1 MKKVSLQFQSLLE
14 LVNFTILIG
23 VVNYEVNRTAFQLTC
38 EMSEGDLDRALESYR
53 AQIISISETA
63 PSAFKS
69 SRN

>member
-38 EMSEGDLDRALESYR
+38 EMSDVDLDRAQESYR
-53 AQIISISETA
+53 AQIISVSETT
-63 PSAFKS
+63 PSAFNS
-69 SRN
+69 FRS